1 MKDQWHEAFPS
12 TFDEIRDDKNEVKRQ
27 NIIWEVVKS
36 HMDFCEDLLTVKNVY
51 YQGVK
56 TLAPVDEKNVPLVDP
71 NELFGNLAE
80 VIAVNDELACQF
92 QNIRDHRGLVQ
103 SIGPSLL
110 DWIPKIVVYADYSK
124 GLVEKR
130 NRLEEVFQ
138 MAKIREYLE
147 AAQLSDFSRKLSIWS
162 MLDAPRTKLPRMK
175 MIVDRLQK
183 STPEDNEDHHL
194 LLQVCEQL
202 DFQTK
207 YLNDS
212 IAEIEFKVKSKSLEY
227 DKSLPHKAHEA
238 PEGATRLLFN
248 GNIKESN
255 KDSELLLFNNC
266 LLIAKRKSKTRL
278 KVTFCEILDNIDL
291 DHPQISSPK
300 LILKVLQHNKN
311 LKIDALQ
318 SIDAMN
324 WQRKFT
330 EAKKSF
336 VESFTHPPPIVEID
350 GADASPSPLRLS
362 GVKGRPSEKAER
374 PNSLF
379 GNLFSRPSRQNSPAI
394 RRKTSGDTDESRQ
407 AIEKAKKKHTK
418 SDPLLSNNS
427 AFESEDLIKINDVIT
442 TDSSSLADIS
452 FAESD
457 STNSSTEVTINR
469 SASNL
474 STMSGTSFMSNS
486 SDGISSHRFGTSF
499 NSKIQPQTQNS
510 TPQAPKKQYKNS
522 PAMDCCE
529 DEPDPDLMTLS
540 ISAVSISRQ
549 ELKSYDGSTQ
559 GRLSMVSEKSD
570 EFLDEVDKE
579 NILQAPKELLE
590 DLENFENDEIEN
602 QDEVESIQ
610 SNDEDVDFREDDEDL
625 TGRPL
630 LVDENSEDF
639 GIGKLEIREN
649 DPESFD
655 SGRPESPKLEEK
667 NDEEIDNELHPMSP
681 RSDLALSDMGSES
694 FVDQSMNFP
703 TVLHGTKKFK
713 FKDVLDVANNIVAT
727 AIEEAID
734 IYVESENVDSGTD
747 SFSEQMEEELE
758 ALASHLVGRAI
769 GYVHT
774 RLMLPSF
781 DL

>member
-1 MKDQWHEAFPS
+1 MNFLFGRRPSRTTTGADENSGRLRKAKHFSSIQNLSSSSSSSANSTLKNSQKYGSTKSLFTHPENEQFDLKNSIDENFEEELKNRDRFDEKPKPLKRKNSLTAGFLRPIRKDRPTCRRQSVAEINCSNFKRSDPARVSSRKRRESNSGRPNTWHEGSTRTQHHPSLTESLDEEAEYLDSNSNISNSDIEADRKSVVSVSEANPSRDISRIPPKRQISAPTTSSRPKKIVKNVMKGQWHEAYPS
-12 TFDEIRDDKNEVKRQ
+12 TFEEIREDKDEVKRQ

-56 TLAPVDEKNVPLVDP
+56 TLAPVDERNVPLVDP

-80 VIAVNDELACQF
+80 VIAVNDDLACQF

-110 DWIPKIVVYADYSK
+110 EWIPKIVVYADYSK

-138 MAKIREYLE
+138 MAKIRDYLE
-147 AAQLSDFSRKLSIWS
+147 AAQQSDFSRKLSIWS

-175 MIVDRLQK
+175 MIIERLQK

-194 LLQVCEQL
+194 LLHVCEQL
-202 DFQTK
+202 DLQTK
-207 YLNDS
+207 YLNDC

-227 DKSLPHKAHEA
+227 DKSLPHKAHQA

-291 DHPQISSPK
+291 DHPQIQSPK

-318 SIDAMN
+318 AIDAMN
-324 WQRKFT
+324 WHRKFA

-336 VESFTHPPPIVEID
+336 VESFVSSSPANLIELD
-350 GADASPSPLRLS
+350 GANSPLRIPP
-362 GVKGRPSEKAER
+362 GTKRVSEKTER

-379 GNLFSRPSRQNSPAI
+379 GNLFSRNLASRQNSPAI

-427 AFESEDLIKINDVIT
+427 AFESEDLIKISDVVT
-442 TDSSSLADIS
+442 TDSSSLADVS
-452 FAESD
+452 FADSE

-486 SDGISSHRFGTSF
+486 SDGISTHRFGTSF
-499 NSKIQPQTQNS
+499 NSNQN
-510 TPQAPKKQYKNS
+510 PKNQLQANQNPVPKKQYKNS
-522 PAMDCCE
+522 PLWIAAK
-529 DEPDPDLMTLS
+529 T
-540 ISAVSISRQ
+540 SR
-549 ELKSYDGSTQ
+549 
-559 GRLSMVSEKSD
+559 
-570 EFLDEVDKE
+570 
-579 NILQAPKELLE
+579 
-590 DLENFENDEIEN
+590 
-602 QDEVESIQ
+602 IQ
-610 SNDEDVDFREDDEDL
+610 
-625 TGRPL
+625 T
-630 LVDENSEDF
+630 
-639 GIGKLEIREN
+639 
-649 DPESFD
+649 
-655 SGRPESPKLEEK
+655 
-667 NDEEIDNELHPMSP
+667 
-681 RSDLALSDMGSES
+681 
-694 FVDQSMNFP
+694 
-703 TVLHGTKKFK
+703 
-713 FKDVLDVANNIVAT
+713 
-727 AIEEAID
+727 
-734 IYVESENVDSGTD
+734 
-747 SFSEQMEEELE
+747 
-758 ALASHLVGRAI
+758 
-769 GYVHT
+769 
-774 RLMLPSF
+774 
-781 DL
+781 